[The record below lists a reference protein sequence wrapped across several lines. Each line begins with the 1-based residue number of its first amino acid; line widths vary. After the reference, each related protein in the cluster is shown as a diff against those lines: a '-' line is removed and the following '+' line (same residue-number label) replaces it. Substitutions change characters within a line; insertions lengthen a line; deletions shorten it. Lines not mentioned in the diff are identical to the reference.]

1 MHSVFVS
8 NIEYFSFR
16 ILSSFEANFE
26 FLIGA
31 LRRGRNILGKKK
43 KNIRSPLVVVY
54 TIRPTGHNDFNF
66 DIHLKKKPKTK

>member
-8 NIEYFSFR
+8 NIEYFSFH

-26 FLIGA
+26 LLIRVT
-31 LRRGRNILGKKK
+31 RRGRTILG
-43 KNIRSPLVVVY
+43 KNIRSSLLVVY

-66 DIHLKKKPKTK
+66 DIHLKKTK